1 MGKRLITDLDVIKE
15 HLKSYE
21 AKSRNDFK
29 WLEYM
34 GDYFDYGFEAN
45 YDYVQN
51 VELNSNLFKGRGIPQ
66 SDIANFLKRTANNGQ
81 IDLSY
86 TNIPHVDILGEIA
99 NSMDG
104 IQRNRPFS
112 PIVID
117 TGPLEGNERRS
128 KHLELLQQ
136 YLSTTVIPKYQEEA
150 TMRVFSKYGIQN
162 PMQLNPDEQM
172 QVQSEIQQMQQE
184 ITPERIDDYMRRDY
198 QSPRSKQLTELLQVL
213 SEEFDIKD
221 LTDDGFQMALIS
233 GLEVYY
239 QGIRGGQLV
248 LELVNPKN
256 IIYGDYD
263 SCRWVQDAMWVKHC
277 DNLPVVEILKRYGD
291 ELNSS
296 QIRKIK
302 DATVNMDDREDLE
315 NARLV
320 GIMGDDSEVSDIDL
334 RTMQGQWEYHMVKKK
349 YGVSVNANILDV
361 KHICFQS
368 IDEAKYVTRIVDGKK
383 RGFYTGRDYE
393 INKLKGDIEV
403 KEIKVPQVFEVT
415 KIETGTDPIYVNKG
429 EVPYSYRSLEN
440 PFKVQLPY
448 IGAKYNK
455 TMGNGEM
462 VSQVDLGKQGQYKYN
477 TTHAKM
483 EQEESTD
490 FGKVMS
496 LVLSLKPSRYK
507 VEEWL
512 TMIRQQK
519 LLLIGEAEGNGQLD
533 PNALQ
538 AIRQIDLSTVDKIA
552 SYIAKLEQIRQETAR
567 AMRFNNA
574 MLGQSSPY
582 ESIANQQNSISLSS
596 NQTRGIYTFH
606 DSIVEKLLTALLQT
620 SLVYYKDK
628 PFKRSWIMSDL
639 SVGTLE
645 LDPDLIHA
653 SEVGVYLSLNIKD
666 IQDTEQM
673 KTDAHALIQTGEIDF
688 EDWARIRMA
697 KSTSELLNISRMSKR
712 KRQEMMAQQQQAVQ
726 EAEEKAR
733 QFQMALKQMEI
744 QAEMNKEQMNNQTK
758 IQTATIGA
766 DQFRRAYD
774 INLDNINDANQRME
788 MELKYKREKDREDRK
803 LQLIK
808 LAIEE
813 AKVKSQSNRVK
824 AN

>member
-1 MGKRLITDLDVIKE
+1 MGKRLITDLDVINE

-21 AKSRNDFK
+21 AKSRHNFK

-34 GDYFDYGFEAN
+34 ADYFDYGFEAN

-86 TNIPHVDILGEIA
+86 ANVPHVDILGEIA

-104 IQRNRPFS
+104 VQRNRPFS

-128 KHLELLQQ
+128 KHLELIQQ

-213 SEEFDIKD
+213 TEEFDIKD

-302 DATVNMDDREDLE
+302 DATVNMGDREDLE

-320 GIMGDDSEVSDIDL
+320 GIMGDDSEISDIDL
-334 RTMQGQWEYHMVKKK
+334 RTMKGQWDYHMVKKK
-349 YGVSVNANILDV
+349 YGVSVNANVLDV
-361 KHICFQS
+361 KHIVFQS
-368 IDEAKYVTRIVDGKK
+368 IDEAKYVTRIVNGKK

-393 INKLKGDIEV
+393 MNKLKGDIEV

-477 TTHAKM
+477 MTHAKM

-496 LVLSLKPSRYK
+496 LVLSLKPSTYE

-512 TMIRQQK
+512 SLIRQQK

-552 SYIAKLEQIRQETAR
+552 SYIAKLDQIRQETAR

-582 ESIANQQNSISLSS
+582 ESIANQQNSINLSS

-620 SLVYYKDK
+620 ALVYYKDK

-645 LDPDLIHA
+645 LDPDLLHA

-673 KTDAHALIQTGEIDF
+673 KMDAHALIQTGEIDF

-712 KRQEMMAQQQQAVQ
+712 KRQEMLAQQQQAVQ
-726 EAEEKAR
+726 EAEERAR

-813 AKVKSQSNRVK
+813 AKVKSQSNKVK

>member
-512 TMIRQQK
+512 DMIRQQK

-538 AIRQIDLSTVDKIA
+538 AIRHIDLSTVDKIA

-582 ESIANQQNSISLSS
+582 ESIANQQNSINLSS

-697 KSTSELLNISRMSKR
+697 KSTSELLNISRMSKK

-744 QAEMNKEQMNNQTK
+744 QAERDKEQMNSQTK

>member
-86 TNIPHVDILGEIA
+86 ANIPHVDILGEIA

-128 KHLELLQQ
+128 KHLELIQQ
-136 YLSTTVIPKYQEEA
+136 YLSSTIIPKYQEEA

-162 PMQLNPDEQM
+162 PMQLSPDEQM

-213 SEEFDIKD
+213 TEEFDIKD

-368 IDEAKYVTRIVDGKK
+368 IDEAKYVTRIVNGKK

-393 INKLKGDIEV
+393 MNKLKGDIEV
-403 KEIKVPQVFEVT
+403 KEIKVPQVFQVT

-496 LVLSLKPSRYK
+496 LVLSLKPSKYK

-512 TMIRQQK
+512 DMIRQQK

-538 AIRQIDLSTVDKIA
+538 AIRHIDLSTVDKIA

-582 ESIANQQNSISLSS
+582 ESIANQQSNINLSS

-673 KTDAHALIQTGEIDF
+673 KMDAHALIQTGEIDF

-788 MELKYKREKDREDRK
+788 MDLKYKREKDREDRK